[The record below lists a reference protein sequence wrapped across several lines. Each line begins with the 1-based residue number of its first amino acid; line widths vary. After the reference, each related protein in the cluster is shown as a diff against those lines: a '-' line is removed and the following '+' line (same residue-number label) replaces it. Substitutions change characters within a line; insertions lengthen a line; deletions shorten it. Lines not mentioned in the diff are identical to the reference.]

1 MGDKNSL
8 PDTVREITRG
18 EGVSTVI
25 ELTGNPDVASL
36 SLNLLKVSGKLV
48 LVAYG
53 AGSSFHVNTLMMV
66 SREIEIYGARWCGR
80 EELRECVE
88 LVSEEKIRP
97 YISEVHPLN
106 EVNSVLKRLEAG
118 KILGRAVL
126 VPKKDR

>member
-1 MGDKNSL
+1 M
-8 PDTVREITRG
+8 
-18 EGVSTVI
+18 
-25 ELTGNPDVASL
+25 
-36 SLNLLKVSGKLV
+36 
-48 LVAYG
+48 AYG

-66 SREIEIYGARWCGR
+66 SREIKIYGARWCGR

>member
-66 SREIEIYGARWCGR
+66 SREIDRVITGMQQINRN
-80 EELRECVE
+80 V
-88 LVSEEKIRP
+88 
-97 YISEVHPLN
+97 
-106 EVNSVLKRLEAG
+106 
-118 KILGRAVL
+118 AVL
-126 VPKKDR
+126 EQFSIL